1 MLKPLSTTTARQDS
15 AQLTVERTSPDD
27 VRTRQVVLSLD
38 GEQFATLLFGER
50 ATREIRTGRH
60 RLRGHNTLV
69 WRTVEFDAQPGE
81 HVRFRIVNRAGRGSM
96 ALVALLGVGPL
107 YVTLEPLPGDQSE
120 SNPNQDA
127 TGVPRKV

>member
-1 MLKPLSTTTARQDS
+1 MRQDS

-38 GEQFATLLFGER
+38 GESFATLLFGES

-69 WRTVEFDAQPGE
+69 WKTVEFDAQPGE
-81 HVRFRIVNRAGRGSM
+81 HVTYRIVNRAGLGSM
-96 ALVALLGVGPL
+96 ALVGLLGVGPL
-107 YVTLEPLPGDQSE
+107 YVTLERLPGEQAE
-120 SNPNQDA
+120 SNPVQGAPDA
-127 TGVPRKV
+127 S